1 MENTREIS
9 NIPQASIIRRLRE
22 SLSLLSGKDGSKD
35 EAFGSRQ
42 RKRSQT
48 TVWSKNGCY
57 IACQSGLSLIER
69 LSTEA
74 KRFLNVSLTRSRAS
88 RKSQPSGASENFLF
102 SDSAIET
109 PFANIQDSE
118 RPAVAGSKQ
127 LRCNE

>member
-1 MENTREIS
+1 VWKKSFEGRGRE
-9 NIPQASIIRRLRE
+9 RV
-22 SLSLLSGKDGSKD
+22 
-35 EAFGSRQ
+35 FVGSRQ

-57 IACQSGLSLIER
+57 IACQSGLALIER

-88 RKSQPSGASENFLF
+88 RESQPSGAFENFLF

-109 PFANIQDSE
+109 PALREYSGLGKTS
-118 RPAVAGSKQ
+118 RRRKQ
-127 LRCNE
+127 AAAL